1 MKPITKALR
10 LARKIPN
17 GKVTADKRR
26 AVKAWVV
33 AIKDMLA
40 QG

>member
-26 AVKAWVV
+26 AVKALVV

>member
-1 MKPITKALR
+1 MKPINRALR